1 MFFLQS
7 SGVYI
12 NLQYILSI
20 NSILREVRLTN
31 EDSYNLTKEEI
42 DRLVKLLGVK
52 QKRGI
57 NMFKLGFFHFMVS
70 FILGLVALAVFG
82 VIIMGVSVYPHIL
95 IPISIFL
102 GAVVETCKKIWW

>member
-20 NSILREVRLTN
+20 NSILREVQMIN
-31 EDSYNLTKEEI
+31 EDKYNLTKEEI

-52 QKRGI
+52 
-57 NMFKLGFFHFMVS
+57 
-70 FILGLVALAVFG
+70 
-82 VIIMGVSVYPHIL
+82 
-95 IPISIFL
+95 
-102 GAVVETCKKIWW
+102 